1 MNLIKIEFR
10 KLIYYPT
17 FWVLNISY
25 FVLMG
30 IVLKGLNSFKMQVN
44 SGGPAAQG
52 NAVDF
57 GSLGVFNFPDVWQ
70 VITYTAGFFFIIP
83 AILIIIT
90 VCNEYEFRTFR
101 QNLIDGLTKG
111 EWMASKIITLLVI
124 SVVSTVFVFTLVL
137 VLGYSYSVDT
147 SIYAVWQKSNLILV
161 YFIQILGYTSFAFM
175 LANILKRAAITI
187 GVFMLYVYALE
198 PITTYLINFD
208 LPMYHIRSM
217 IAPPINKLM
226 NQQFTYVVE
235 PQVFVLA
242 LLYTAI
248 FLGVAFFIVQR
259 RDA

>member
-17 FWVLNISY
+17 FWVLSISY
-25 FVLMG
+25 FLLMG
-30 IVLKGLNSFKMQVN
+30 IVLKGLNSFKMQV
-44 SGGPAAQG
+44 SAGGPAAQS

-57 GSLGVFNFPDVWQ
+57 GSFGVFNFPDVWQ
-70 VITYTAGFFFIIP
+70 VITYMAGFFFIIP

-147 SIYAVWQKSNLILV
+147 SVGAVWQKSNLIII
-161 YFIQILGYTSFAFM
+161 YFLQLLGYTSFAFM

-217 IAPPINKLM
+217 ISPPINKLM
-226 NQQFTYVVE
+226 NQQFTLVVE
-235 PQVFVLA
+235 PQVYLLA

-248 FLGVAFFIVQR
+248 FLGVTFFIVQR